1 MAPRKLKARR
11 QGCWIEATA
20 SGLLRLRFRWRI
32 PSATGLHKF
41 SETTA
46 LRDIPENRAAL
57 SKQAAIIG
65 AEIAADHFDYLSWFP
80 NGSKDAYFHP
90 ESRGTESIEADAQPT
105 IGQYYEAWVARRVPP
120 IVRPSRARDYRNHFH
135 TYILPYVGDVAL
147 KDLSLRHLEELRA
160 RLQIDRHLSVKTV
173 RNVIDSSLRAM
184 VRDARKAGI
193 AAGFPFTDVEWPRSV
208 VPGPDPFIEDER
220 DRLLEFILR
229 KHWRLGRNLG
239 AYRDGVHFPY
249 YAFLFTLFYTGLRPS
264 EAVALRV
271 RSLDLAAGTLFVE
284 RSRSLSTES
293 APKTSAAARVVRLTA
308 RNVEVLKQVIE
319 LRAEP
324 DDYVFK
330 NSLGRPIDQRSF
342 YKIFC
347 AAQRAL
353 GIRLRDLYATKDTYV
368 SVALTKGVNLTW
380 LSEQTGVMESTLRT
394 HYGRFIHASH
404 ADALELAK
412 IDPMDARKV
421 KFAPRLPH
429 EGANSRKDPLNYK
442 EKMVE
447 QKGFEPST
455 PTLRT
460 WCSPS

>member
-1 MAPRKLKARR
+1 MAPRKLKTRR
-11 QGCWIEATA
+11 QGCWIEATG

-32 PSATGLHKF
+32 PTATGLHKF
-41 SETTA
+41 SETTT
-46 LRDIPENRAAL
+46 LRDTPENRAAL
-57 SKQAAIIG
+57 LKQAAIIG
-65 AEIAADHFDYLSWFP
+65 AEIAANRFDYLYWFP
-80 NGSKDAYFHP
+80 NGSRAAYFRRRP
-90 ESRGTESIEADAQPT
+90 LSPQSLEPDAAPT
-105 IGQYYEAWVARRVPP
+105 IGQYYPGWVARRVPP
-120 IVRPSRARDYRNHFH
+120 IVRPSRARDYRNHFR
-135 TYILPYVGDVAL
+135 TYILPYLADVAL
-147 KDLSLRHLEELRA
+147 QDLALGHLEELRA
-160 RLQIDRHLSVKTV
+160 RLQIDRHLGIKTV
-173 RNVIDSSLRAM
+173 RNVIDGSMRAM
-184 VRDARKAGI
+184 VHDARKAGVQ
-193 AAGFPFTDVEWPRSV
+193 AGFPFADLEWPRRI
-208 VPGPDPFIEDER
+208 VPGPDPFTESER
-220 DRLLEFILR
+220 DRLLEVLLR
-229 KHWRLGRNLG
+229 KRWRLGRELG
-239 AYRDGVHFPY
+239 SYREGVHFPY
-249 YAFLFTLFYTGLRPS
+249 YAFLLTLFYTGLRPS

-284 RSRSLSTES
+284 RSRSLRSES

-319 LRAEP
+319 LRAQP

-330 NSLGRPIDQRSF
+330 NSLGHPIDQRSF

-347 AAQRAL
+347 GLQRVL

-394 HYGRFIHASH
+394 HYGRFIHASQ

-412 IDPMDARKV
+412 IDSISV
-421 KFAPRLPH
+421 KKGEFAPRLPH
-429 EGANSRKDPLNYK
+429 DGAIQRENPLNYK
-442 EKMVE
+442 GNLVE